1 MSTRRAYPYDL
12 SDSQWALIEPLLPAG
27 PQPGAVGRP
36 REVDLR
42 EIVDAIV
49 YVTRTGCQWNALP
62 HDFPHFRTV
71 YWYHRKWLDDGTWE
85 YVTDV
90 LRRKVREAAG
100 RAAEPAVAI
109 IDSQSVKTTERGA
122 GRAMTPA
129 RK

>member
-42 EIVDAIV
+42 EIVNAIV

-62 HDFPHFRTV
+62 HDLPHHRTV

-85 YVTDV
+85 RITDAV
-90 LRRKVREAAG
+90 RRKVRIAAG
-100 RAAEPAVAI
+100 RDPDPAVGI
-109 IDSQSVKTTERGA
+109 IDSQSVKTTERG
-122 GRAMTPA
+122 GG
-129 RK
+129 